1 MEPYFFSSRSYSE
14 PESVAK
20 SILTNK
26 KSEIT
31 NGPALKMQV
40 AAGDVFNVIPDL
52 QLFVAELVN
61 RHFTS
66 FCCPQSRSMHV
77 HAPLTFLFFLSTNI
91 VWFILGLNCLG
102 QNCAYCFF

>member
-1 MEPYFFSSRSYSE
+1 MSLYLEWVNCTTGGSQQFTA
-14 PESVAK
+14 SV
-20 SILTNK
+20 IL
-26 KSEIT
+26 
-31 NGPALKMQV
+31 GKMQV